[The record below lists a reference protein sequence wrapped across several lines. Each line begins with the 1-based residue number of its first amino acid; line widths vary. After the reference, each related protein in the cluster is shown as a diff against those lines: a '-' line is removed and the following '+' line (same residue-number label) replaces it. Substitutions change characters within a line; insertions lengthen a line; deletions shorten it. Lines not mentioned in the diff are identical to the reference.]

1 MTRSISMTLRE
12 AADEVGFSVDT
23 LRREW
28 LDQKLVLK
36 EFGGRYYV
44 SRDEL
49 SRWFASLPPAV
60 PGSKRRPS

>member
-1 MTRSISMTLRE
+1 MTRSIGMPLRE

-28 LDQKLVLK
+28 LDGKLDLK
-36 EFGGRYYV
+36 QFGGRYYV

-49 SRWFASLPPAV
+49 TRWFTCLEPAV
-60 PGSKRRPS
+60 PGSKRRPA